1 MSFWNDTGAPQWQD
15 YYDKF
20 QQDHKA
26 QFGIGIDR
34 PWNSD
39 PDAARAK
46 QIIDAA
52 YLQGVQEYNQQT
64 GANIEPDMQML
75 GADAQ
80 PNTFAPKPKGGGVLG
95 RFGNWFEDNFTKP
108 IQGET
113 GNILGTA
120 AAFATGMNYLAPA
133 IAGAEVAAL
142 PASQVGALTAP
153 EAVAGYG
160 GATGALAEA
169 AGGADLLPLA
179 ATSVGSFGPV
189 ASVVADGGL
198 AGLAGAAGAASSW
211 IPGVSN
217 STLVGVGANAL
228 SGLVGSNAA
237 GKAAQAQADAANA
250 ASANSLTAS
259 REANA
264 LQKQMFDK
272 QVSLQEPFRQA
283 GLTGQNRLM
292 DVLGLSGNT
301 GAQGYGSAN
310 EKFGDKPFTQD
321 PSYQWRLQQGQQALE
336 RSAAAR
342 GGLLSGRAAKDTMN
356 YAQGAASQEYGN
368 AFNRFQTERAN
379 TLNPLQSLS
388 GMAQTASGAM
398 SNAAGNYGSNVGN
411 NITSTAN
418 QVGQNMQGAGSARA
432 SGYMGQANVLSG
444 ALSGGLNYMQNQ
456 NMLDTYM
463 NRRGSQW

>member
-1 MSFWNDTGAPQWQD
+1 MSFW
-15 YYDKF
+15 
-20 QQDHKA
+20 
-26 QFGIGIDR
+26 
-34 PWNSD
+34 SD
-39 PDAARAK
+39 PLGSISSALGTDGSGGGLLGEIKNSPIMQAA
-46 QIIDAA
+46 IVGGLA
-52 YLQGVQEYNQQT
+52 YLTAG
-64 GANIEPDMQML
+64 GSL
-75 GADAQ
+75 GLTTA
-80 PNTFAPKPKGGGVLG
+80 
-95 RFGNWFEDNFTKP
+95 
-108 IQGET
+108 GEAAGLT
-113 GNILGTA
+113 EAGLAAGT
-120 AAFATGMNYLAPA
+120 
-133 IAGAEVAAL
+133 
-142 PASQVGALTAP
+142 
-153 EAVAGYG
+153 
-160 GATGALAEA
+160 AEA
-169 AGGADLLPLA
+169 AGAVAAATGGADLLPLA

-432 SGYMGQANVLSG
+432 SGYMGQANALSG

>member
-1 MSFWNDTGAPQWQD
+1 MSFW
-15 YYDKF
+15 
-20 QQDHKA
+20 
-26 QFGIGIDR
+26 
-34 PWNSD
+34 SD
-39 PDAARAK
+39 PLGSISSALGTDGGGGGLLGEIKNSPIMQAA
-46 QIIDAA
+46 IVGGLA
-52 YLQGVQEYNQQT
+52 YLTAG
-64 GANIEPDMQML
+64 GSL
-75 GADAQ
+75 GLTSAGQAAGL
-80 PNTFAPKPKGGGVLG
+80 TEAGLAA
-95 RFGNWFEDNFTKP
+95 
-108 IQGET
+108 
-113 GNILGTA
+113 GTA
-120 AAFATGMNYLAPA
+120 EA
-133 IAGAEVAAL
+133 AGAVAAAAPEVAGTL
-142 PASQVGALTAP
+142 
-153 EAVAGYG
+153 AGYG

-169 AGGADLLPLA
+169 AGGFGATYGSGAAALSAGEIGA
-179 ATSVGSFGPV
+179 AT
-189 ASVVADGGL
+189 
-198 AGLAGAAGAASSW
+198 AGLTAAGASGLTGAGTAAASSW
-211 IPGVSN
+211 IPGISN
-217 STLVGVGANAL
+217 SSLLGVGANAL

-368 AFNRFQTERAN
+368 AFNRFQTERSN
-379 TLNPLQSLS
+379 TLNPLQSLA
-388 GMAQTASGAM
+388 GVGQTATGVM
-398 SNAAGNYGSNVGN
+398 SNAASSYGSNVGN

-418 QVGQNMQGAGSARA
+418 QVGQNMQGAGNARA
-432 SGYMGQANVLSG
+432 SGYMGQANALSG

-456 NMLDTYM
+456 NMLDIY
-463 NRRGSQW
+463 NKRGAQW